1 MPVTCALPM
10 AVFGPSIAV
19 SSELPRVDYTDLL
32 NAIQIKIETLSQD
45 LKESV
50 TKVTKVLWSRPP
62 TVQTATRAAQLLLPQ
77 GCQLAWGIA
86 LVQSLLIVLVM

>member
-1 MPVTCALPM
+1 MGVNFVNCLDEAENLPTTAVNASDLSTLLT

-32 NAIQIKIETLSQD
+32 NVIQIKIETLSQD

-50 TKVTKVLWSRPP
+50 TKVTKVL
-62 TVQTATRAAQLLLPQ
+62 
-77 GCQLAWGIA
+77 
-86 LVQSLLIVLVM
+86 

>member
-1 MPVTCALPM
+1 MEETELEDLVNFVNCLDEAENLSTTAVNACDLSTLLT

-32 NAIQIKIETLSQD
+32 NVIQIKIETLSQD

-50 TKVTKVLWSRPP
+50 TKVTKVL
-62 TVQTATRAAQLLLPQ
+62 
-77 GCQLAWGIA
+77 
-86 LVQSLLIVLVM
+86 